1 MVREC
6 YHLAH
11 RSSKETRSYLFI
23 SLFKLFILLLILK
36 YDAVKGRNYCLR
48 RWCPYNTMTVPVEY
62 FPCPSY
68 VSSSSQSKFMFL
80 NYLTKRTTKLAHI
93 VRIVTSISRH
103 FTAFTSGII
112 SAGSARTCLGLRL
125 LAVFSENIL

>member
-11 RSSKETRSYLFI
+11 RSSKETRSYLLI
-23 SLFKLFILLLILK
+23 SLLKLFTLLILK
-36 YDAVKGRNYCLR
+36 YDTFKGRNYCLR

-68 VSSSSQSKFMFL
+68 VSSSSQRKFMFL
-80 NYLTKRTTKLAHI
+80 HYLTKRTTKLAHI